1 MCFFFFKQKTAYEMR
16 ISDWSSDVCS
26 SDLPEQPGP
35 SQLVDRQGHG
45 RRFADREGRATAWG
59 DRRYDDLAALAARQD
74 RRTDRRLTIDILVR
88 EARRCHNQGR
98 KPVAGPHLH
107 LLPAPPVTVPDSSEA
122 RHVGQEVC
130 AP

>member
-1 MCFFFFKQKTAYEMR
+1 MDIGKTLGAGAR
-16 ISDWSSDVCS
+16 Q
-26 SDLPEQPGP
+26 PEQPGP

-88 EARRCHNQGR
+88 EARRGTSQGR
-98 KPVAGPHLH
+98 KPVAVQLRH
-107 LLPAPPVTVPDSSEA
+107 LLPAPPLAVLDPRFPPIGSTACTE
-122 RHVGQEVC
+122 RVC
-130 AP
+130 TSV